1 MLLNAV
7 FLTLILSFAAMI
19 TLRSATQFN
28 NEDSALRLHA
38 LNLANE
44 QFALIESGSDK
55 NIPEDDLKSY
65 GLYSDKNKTQTEFK
79 VTTSID
85 NVNENLKKVKV
96 IVTWKDKKL
105 ELEKLI
111 RLEN

>member
-1 MLLNAV
+1 MNAV

-19 TLRSATQFN
+19 TLQSATQFN
-28 NEDSALRLHA
+28 NEDAALRLHA

-65 GLYSDKNKTQTEFK
+65 GLYSDENKTLTEFK
-79 VTTSID
+79 VTTNISG
-85 NVNENLKKVKV
+85 EGNLKKVKV

-111 RLEN
+111 RH